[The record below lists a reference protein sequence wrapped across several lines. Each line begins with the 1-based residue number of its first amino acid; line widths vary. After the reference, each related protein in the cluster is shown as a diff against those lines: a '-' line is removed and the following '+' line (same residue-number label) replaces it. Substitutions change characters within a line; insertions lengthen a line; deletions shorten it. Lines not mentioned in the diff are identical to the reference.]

1 MRINL
6 KNLKETFSDFFS
18 NSDIQRFLFFLT
30 CLTITIILWVKHSKN
45 ENNDKE
51 NITTD
56 NFVVHDFGLNYV
68 YTSNLNYESIP
79 YKVFRKATDNRVSF
93 SQLTEE
99 EKNYFIKTAFDVSY
113 INCYALLESKKYGIA
128 DKVYVLEK
136 RSEIKKLF
144 NGEKTIKLTIGNHE
158 INDIFNLRGDEV
170 LPTNLSNHLLSILG
184 VIMTIVT
191 IFSLGYF
198 LHEL

>member
-6 KNLKETFSDFFS
+6 KNLKEFFSDFFS
-18 NSDIQRFLFFLT
+18 DSDNQRFLFFLL

-68 YTSNLNYESIP
+68 YTTNLNYESIP
-79 YKVFRKATDNRVSF
+79 YKVFRKATDNKISF

-99 EKNYFIKTAFDVSY
+99 EKNYFIKTAFDVTN

-144 NGEKTIKLTIGNHE
+144 NGEKTIKLTIGNSK

-170 LPTNLSNHLLSILG
+170 LPTDFLNDTLFILG
-184 VIMTIVT
+184 VIMTIAT
-191 IFSLGYF
+191 FFSLVFF
-198 LHEL
+198 LGNL

>member
-18 NSDIQRFLFFLT
+18 NEDNQRFVLFLT
-30 CLTITIILWVKHSKN
+30 CLTITIILWVKHVKN

-68 YTSNLNYESIP
+68 YTTNLNYESIP

-144 NGEKTIKLTIGNHE
+144 NGEKTIKLTIKNHE

-170 LPTNLSNHLLSILG
+170 LPTDFLIDSLLISATLMI
-184 VIMTIVT
+184 IATF
-191 IFSLGYF
+191 FSLVYF
-198 LHEL
+198 LGKL

>member
-1 MRINL
+1 M
-6 KNLKETFSDFFS
+6 
-18 NSDIQRFLFFLT
+18 FFLS

-79 YKVFRKATDNRVSF
+79 YKVFRKTTDNKISF

-144 NGEKTIKLTIGNHE
+144 NGEKTIKLTIKNHE

-170 LPTNLSNHLLSILG
+170 LPTSASNVLLSILG
-184 VIMTIVT
+184 TIMTIAT